1 MDISQIQ
8 EKILKLKKEK
18 DVCVLA
24 HSYQAHEIL
33 EIADFT
39 GDSYKL
45 SVDAS
50 KVKNKNIL
58 MCGVR
63 FMAETC
69 KIHSKKKNVYIA
81 QPRAGCSMA
90 HQMDKL
96 LI

>member
-1 MDISQIQ
+1 MNISQIQ

-18 DVCVLA
+18 DVCILA

-33 EIADFT
+33 EISDFT

-63 FMAETC
+63 FMADRKSTRLNSS
-69 KIHSKKKNVYIA
+69 HA
-81 QPRAGCSMA
+81 
-90 HQMDKL
+90 
-96 LI
+96 